1 MNHSSFLRLLVLAGL
16 LLLPF
21 SAQAHKISIFAWPE
35 GSEIRGEVKFNG
47 GRKAKNVQIAVQNAA
62 DSVVLAETVCNEN
75 GEFRVALPDAVLKMH
90 PDLLL
95 VANGGEG
102 HRGEWR
108 LEAKEYASA
117 ASAAVSPTAVA
128 SSVSPP
134 ASTSPAAASDELLL
148 RRIIS
153 EELSKGLSPVRKALA
168 ESHDQEPTLRDILG
182 GMGWIIGLAG
192 MAAWA
197 QSRRQCRQA

>member
-1 MNHSSFLRLLVLAGL
+1 
-16 LLLPF
+16 
-21 SAQAHKISIFAWPE
+21 
-35 GSEIRGEVKFNG
+35 
-47 GRKAKNVQIAVQNAA
+47 
-62 DSVVLAETVCNEN
+62 
-75 GEFRVALPDAVLKMH
+75 
-90 PDLLL
+90 
-95 VANGGEG
+95 
-102 HRGEWR
+102 
-108 LEAKEYASA
+108 
-117 ASAAVSPTAVA
+117 
-128 SSVSPP
+128 
-134 ASTSPAAASDELLL
+134 L